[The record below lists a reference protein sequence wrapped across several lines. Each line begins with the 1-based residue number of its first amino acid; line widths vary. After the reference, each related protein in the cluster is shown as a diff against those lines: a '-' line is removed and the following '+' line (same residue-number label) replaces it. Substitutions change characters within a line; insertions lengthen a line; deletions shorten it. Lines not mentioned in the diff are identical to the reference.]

1 MIGKPKQTCKPSY
14 FIFLITFVVTLYSYQ
29 NLQPCKLWKLGSGAI
44 FYAVWPDRWSKY
56 FLTNIP
62 ILGTNFEQNFWL
74 VAHVQSNSFEIL
86 CKQLKTNALKTAF
99 KKILVFIIP
108 GKQKQ
113 GMKCRECRITANL
126 LEDSGECY
134 HFKFLAMFK
143 KISQNVQEDSREFSR
158 RFREMLQKIFGNV
171 QEDLREFQRILEN
184 SGFDF
189 FIFHEILLVFIKF
202 CSKLLRNSVKKI
214 TEKIFWK
221 WKKVYTLLLI
231 INLLSLITVFLITFF
246 LFLFFLFYELKR

>member
-44 FYAVWPDRWSKY
+44 FYAVWPDRWPKY

-62 ILGTNFEQNFWL
+62 ILGTNLEQNFWL

-86 CKQLKTNALKTAF
+86 CKQIKTNSLKTAF
-99 KKILVFIIP
+99 KKIWIFIIP

-113 GMKCRECRITANL
+113 GMECRECRITENL
-126 LEDSGECY
+126 LEDFSY

-171 QEDLREFQRILEN
+171 QEDFREFQRISEN
-184 SGFDF
+184 SGFHF
-189 FIFHEILLVFIKF
+189 FIFHEIVLVFIKF

-246 LFLFFLFYELKR
+246 LFLFFLFYELKT